1 MDIVNKIPLIN
12 DLKHLLDKVNGLPK
26 YFLYQ
31 QSDPASPAVVFT
43 DIKNNLEDLLQIRLV
58 NQPVESGK
66 IISPYKVV
74 MPRQLKFE
82 AVFIPYSE
90 ISSMDDFTNQM
101 EQMINIMES
110 YLYNNELLILKK
122 KYPVIKQ
129 YNYLKIESLKRTTS
143 LNSLNYVL
151 YEIVM
156 KQVGVY
162 YAEYGKVT
170 PSQANNPTNSST
182 VKT

>member
-1 MDIVNKIPLIN
+1 MDRIPIVY
-12 DLKHLLDKVNGLPK
+12 DLKHLLDKVTGLPK
-26 YFLYQ
+26 YFLYRQ
-31 QSDPASPAVVFT
+31 ADPASPAIVFT
-43 DIKNNLEDLLQIRLV
+43 DIKNNLEDLLQVRMV
-58 NQPVESGK
+58 NQPIESGK
-66 IISPYKVV
+66 MISPYKVIL
-74 MPRQLKFE
+74 PRQLKFE

-90 ISSMDDFTNQM
+90 ISSMDDLTNQM
-101 EQMINIMES
+101 EQTVNIIES

-122 KYPVIKQ
+122 QYPVVKQ
-129 YNYLKIESLKRTTS
+129 YNYLKIESLKRITS

-156 KQVGVY
+156 KEVGVY

-170 PSQANNPTNSST
+170 PNEANNPTNSST